1 MAEKSKIELI
11 RDFIQTCPY
20 LKNGKVNVDY
30 IKDKAQSYS
39 IDETASTTILARF
52 ADGGT
57 RNQILFDFSIQ
68 ANFSVLEN
76 IKNSKFCDDFTNW
89 IKEQEKIK
97 FEDINFNN
105 GKVIHNKEKN
115 RIQFLFNNIPD
126 EEYRKIL
133 KQHGF
138 HWSRMEKA
146 WQREFNLNCIKATN
160 IVLEEFNEMQK
171 EGEEFE

>member
-1 MAEKSKIELI
+1 MLEKSKIELI

-89 IKEQEKIK
+89 IKEQDKIGNLPK
-97 FEDINFNN
+97 IYGICWIRCTGRGTILQTTETTAIYVIPMQVVYDEDF
-105 GKVIHNKEKN
+105 
-115 RIQFLFNNIPD
+115 
-126 EEYRKIL
+126 
-133 KQHGF
+133 
-138 HWSRMEKA
+138 
-146 WQREFNLNCIKATN
+146 
-160 IVLEEFNEMQK
+160 
-171 EGEEFE
+171 